1 MPRILLFSGKGG
13 VGKTTIAA
21 ATGLAA
27 ASTGRRVLVLSLD
40 LAHSLSDAFGLER
53 SLFDHGEGRPTP
65 INENL
70 EIQEIDVQQ
79 EVEHRWHD
87 SGNVFSLLLAATG
100 IQDAMAEDLVLMPGM
115 EDLITLLY
123 LNQHA
128 GEDNYDLIVIDCP
141 PTGDSL
147 RFISM
152 PKTLEWY
159 VRKRYGVTP
168 GHDSEIRSD
177 AMAGGL
183 VDMYRGLAGVDALLQ
198 DPAQTSVRLVS
209 APERMV
215 VRETQRAFMYFS
227 LYGLVTDRI
236 IVNRILPEAAGLS
249 SWRRTQAAVIRE
261 MEELFAPV
269 PISKIPFYGEE
280 MVGVERLNELAKNLY
295 GSSDPAAPG
304 PSRPPFQLEVD
315 RGRPVITV
323 PVPFTSRS
331 DLTLHR
337 EDRHVIVR
345 IGSFKRHLPLPRE
358 LVHAPVKSAKI
369 QDGVLRILFE
379 IPDKTR
385 ESDQVT
391 PK

>member
-13 VGKTTIAA
+13 VGKSTVAA

-27 ASTGRRVLVLSLD
+27 ARTGRRVLVLSLD

-65 INENL
+65 IRDNL

-79 EVEHRWHD
+79 EVENRWHD
-87 SGNVFSLLLAATG
+87 SGNVFSLLLASTG
-100 IQDAMAEDLVLMPGM
+100 IHDAMAEDLVLMPGM

-128 GEDNYDLIVIDCP
+128 RDAIYDLIVIDCP

-168 GHDSEIRSD
+168 GPDAEIKSD

-198 DPAQTSVRLVS
+198 NPAHTSVRLVS
-209 APERMV
+209 APERVV

-236 IVNRILPEAAGLS
+236 IVNRVLPKTAGLPA
-249 SWRRTQAAVIRE
+249 WRRTQKAVIGQ
-261 MEELFAPV
+261 MKELFAPV
-269 PISKIPFYGEE
+269 PIAQIPFFGEE
-280 MVGVERLNELAKNLY
+280 MVGEERLAELAMALY
-295 GSSDPAAPG
+295 GTSDPAAPG
-304 PSRPPFQLEVD
+304 PPRPPFQLEAD
-315 RGRPVITV
+315 QGRPVITV
-323 PVPFTSRS
+323 PVPFTSKS
-331 DLTLHR
+331 DLALHR
-337 EDRHVIVR
+337 EDRHIIVR

-358 LVHAPVKSAKI
+358 LVHAPISDARI

-379 IPDKTR
+379 NPNEAR
-385 ESDQVT
+385 E
-391 PK
+391 KK